1 MRVFCVSV
9 LVAMGVLFQTACQS
23 VEHSYITGVA
33 DVPLKNLSTP
43 PTSWESSP
51 LRANTLYLLHGAK
64 SDAEAQERVGDYYYV
79 RWYDAEPDKPVRLVM
94 SYTQSRMGSTVLTAQ
109 HEMKE
114 PRSSAGTRMYRF
126 AFNGPVRD
134 RLGDVLS
141 WRVELYVDGQLRDS
155 RQSYL
160 WQDPSVTGAEVV
172 SSGMVAEVVTEAMRK
187 LPEAPKAEPEK
198 KAP

>member
-9 LVAMGVLFQTACQS
+9 LVALGALFQTACQS
-23 VEHSYITGVA
+23 VEHSYITSVA
-33 DVPLKNLSTP
+33 DVPLKDLSTP

-51 LRANTLYLLHGAK
+51 LRANTLYLLYGAK
-64 SDAEAQERVGDYYYV
+64 SDAEAQNRVGDYYYV
-79 RWYDAEPDKPVRLVM
+79 RWYDAEPDKPIRLVM
-94 SYTQSRMGSTVLTAQ
+94 SYTQARMGSTVLTAQ
-109 HEMKE
+109 HEIKE
-114 PRSSAGTRMYRF
+114 PRSNEGTRMYRF
-126 AFNGPVRD
+126 AFNGPVRKK
-134 RLGDVLS
+134 LGDVLS

-172 SSGMVAEVVTEAMRK
+172 SSGMVAEVVTEAMQK
-187 LPEAPKAEPEK
+187 LPEAPKTEPEK